1 MAVLTNQ
8 RQTDEASFS
17 EKMCYIM
24 QQWTD
29 VYTVNTLTWNDKLHL
44 TSCCKH
50 STLTV
55 LSVTMIIN
63 NLTTDMLS
71 VKIMVSGLSNAC

>member
-1 MAVLTNQ
+1 MAVLTTQ

-29 VYTVNTLTWNDKLHL
+29 VYTVNTLTWNDKL
-44 TSCCKH
+44 
-50 STLTV
+50 
-55 LSVTMIIN
+55 
-63 NLTTDMLS
+63 
-71 VKIMVSGLSNAC
+71 